1 MVSSELALRGKYA
14 YSFPDPRTVEIIKD
28 PLVIVESSEI
38 VAIGSYKETKSEL
51 AGHDLIGNKETDVLI
66 PGLINTHTHAAM
78 TLFRGIADDLP
89 LMDWLQKYIWPME
102 SHLTSDDVLQGA
114 RLAALEMLR
123 SGTTTA
129 NSMYWHPDKEA
140 QAFAELGMRGVVGYP
155 VLHPIAEYKRDDAFV
170 EKWHQSHGD
179 LIRVALQ
186 PHAPYTVTNET
197 YQALHDLLL
206 EYNEKF
212 EAPVLF
218 HTHIA
223 ETKQEMQDIKKFAK
237 EMGFHIH
244 EEITSPIQYLDSLG
258 VLDQYTVAAHCVHTT
273 EKDVEILKSRKVG
286 VSINIVSNLKL
297 ASGIPPLPQYIS
309 HDVKTSLGTDGA
321 SSNNRLDLFETTRLI
336 ALLYKGLHYS
346 PTLLPI
352 SEAMY
357 LATTGGAQ
365 VMHMKNVGQ
374 LKQGFK
380 ADIVS
385 LSLDTIEMQP
395 IYHEKSAL
403 SHLVYI
409 GERSHVK
416 NVVVNGKIVIENTLP
431 TNKAMDDI
439 LSSFTKASTSL
450 FERI

>member
-1 MVSSELALRGKYA
+1 MENEIGVRGKYA
-14 YSFPDPRTVEIIKD
+14 YSFPELGSVEIIKD
-28 PLVIVESSEI
+28 PLIIVENDKI
-38 VAIGSYKETKSEL
+38 VSIGPYDQTKSSL
-51 AGHDLIGNKETDVLI
+51 AGHDIVGDKDADVLI

-89 LMDWLQKYIWPME
+89 LMEWLEKYIWPME
-102 SHLTSDDVLQGA
+102 SHLTPDDIFHGA
-114 RLAALEMLR
+114 RLAVLEMLR

-129 NSMYWHPDKEA
+129 NSMYWHPEKEA
-140 QAFAELGMRGVVGYP
+140 QAFVELGMRAIVGYP
-155 VLHPIAEYKRDDAFV
+155 ILHPIAEYKRDDMFV
-170 EKWHQSHGD
+170 VKWHQSHND

-197 YQALHDLLL
+197 YQVMHELLL

-212 EAPVLF
+212 EVPVLF
-218 HTHIA
+218 HTHLA
-223 ETKQEMQDIKKFAK
+223 ETKHEMEAIRNFAQEMDFQIS
-237 EMGFHIH
+237 
-244 EEITSPIQYLDSLG
+244 EEITTPTQYLDSLG
-258 VLDQYTVAAHCVHTT
+258 VLDQYTVAAHCVHTSK
-273 EKDVEILKSRKVG
+273 KDVETLRSRKVG
-286 VSINIVSNLKL
+286 VSINLVSNLKL
-297 ASGIPPLPQYIS
+297 ASGIPPLVEYVS
-309 HDVKTSLGTDGA
+309 NNVKTSLGTDGA

-357 LATTGGAQ
+357 LATAGGAN
-365 VMHMKNVGQ
+365 VLHMNNVGQ
-374 LKQGFK
+374 LKEGFK

-385 LSLDTIEMQP
+385 LSLKTIEMQP

-416 NVVVNGKIVIENTLP
+416 NVIVNGSLVIENTLP
-431 TNKAMDDI
+431 TKVAIDEI
-439 LSSFTKASTSL
+439 LDSFKRTSTSL